1 MDKDNTQKTFENGAN
16 PMLQF
21 DAFTAGVKNGGL
33 RSVTSIN
40 MLVCY
45 IVATVGN
52 KVTAQNIID
61 TVDEGMIAN
70 HFETAD
76 AISRLK
82 KNGVIKENED
92 STLEL
97 IDKSTN
103 AIELIERDLPLTVR
117 EKSIMLCQQIIAR
130 EVYQR
135 ENKAEIIENGNGYTV
150 KLKISDKDTDF
161 LSLELFA
168 ATQEQAEL
176 IKSKFVANPIGVYNT
191 LIDSIFENLA

>member
-1 MDKDNTQKTFENGAN
+1 MNNNKTQNLSENEAD
-16 PMLQF
+16 PRLRF

-40 MLVCY
+40 MLICY
-45 IVATVGN
+45 IVATIGN

-70 HFETAD
+70 HFEAAD

-82 KNGVIKENED
+82 KNGVLKENGDGTLKLVD
-92 STLEL
+92 SNA
-97 IDKSTN
+97 N

-117 EKSIMLCQQIIAR
+117 EKSIKICQTIITR
-130 EVYQR
+130 ETYQR
-135 ENKAEIIENGNGYTV
+135 ENNVEIVENGKGYTV
-150 KLKISDKDTDF
+150 RLKISDKDTDF

-168 ATQEQAEL
+168 ATKEQAEL
-176 IKSKFVANPIGVYNT
+176 IKNKFVADPIKVYNT
-191 LIDSIFENLA
+191 LIDSIFNN

>member
-1 MDKDNTQKTFENGAN
+1 MNNDKTQNLHENEAD
-16 PMLQF
+16 PRLRF

-45 IVATVGN
+45 IVATIGD

-82 KNGVIKENED
+82 KNGVIKENDDGTLKLLD
-92 STLEL
+92 SN
-97 IDKSTN
+97 TN
-103 AIELIERDLPLTVR
+103 AI
-117 EKSIMLCQQIIAR
+117 
-130 EVYQR
+130 
-135 ENKAEIIENGNGYTV
+135 
-150 KLKISDKDTDF
+150 
-161 LSLELFA
+161 
-168 ATQEQAEL
+168 
-176 IKSKFVANPIGVYNT
+176 
-191 LIDSIFENLA
+191 

>member
-1 MDKDNTQKTFENGAN
+1 MNNDKTQNLHENEAD
-16 PMLQF
+16 PRLRF

-45 IVATVGN
+45 IVATIGD

-82 KNGVIKENED
+82 KNGVIKENSDGTLKLLD
-92 STLEL
+92 SN
-97 IDKSTN
+97 TN

-117 EKSIMLCQQIIAR
+117 EKSIKICQAIIAR
-130 EVYQR
+130 EAYQR
-135 ENKAEIIENGNGYTV
+135 ENKVEITENGKGYTV

-168 ATQEQAEL
+168 ATKEQAEL
-176 IKSKFVANPIGVYNT
+176 IKNKFVADPIKVYNT
-191 LIDSIFENLA
+191 LIDSIFNN

>member
-1 MDKDNTQKTFENGAN
+1 MNNDKTQNLHENEAD
-16 PMLQF
+16 PRLRF

-45 IVATVGN
+45 IVATIG
-52 KVTAQNIID
+52 A
-61 TVDEGMIAN
+61 VDEGMIAN

-82 KNGVIKENED
+82 KNGVIKENGDGTLKLLD
-92 STLEL
+92 SN
-97 IDKSTN
+97 TN

-117 EKSIMLCQQIIAR
+117 EKSIKICQTIIAR
-130 EVYQR
+130 EAYQR
-135 ENKAEIIENGNGYTV
+135 ENKVEIAENGKGYTV

-168 ATQEQAEL
+168 ATKEQAEL
-176 IKSKFVANPIGVYNT
+176 IKNNFVADPIKVYNT
-191 LIDSIFENLA
+191 LIDSIFNN

>member
-1 MDKDNTQKTFENGAN
+1 MNNDKTQNIHENEAD
-16 PMLQF
+16 PRLRF

-45 IVATVGN
+45 IVATIGD

-82 KNGVIKENED
+82 KNGVIKENGDGTLKLLD
-92 STLEL
+92 SN
-97 IDKSTN
+97 TN

-117 EKSIMLCQQIIAR
+117 EKSIKICQTIIAR
-130 EVYQR
+130 EAYQR
-135 ENKAEIIENGNGYTV
+135 ENKVEIAENGKGYTV

-168 ATQEQAEL
+168 ATKEQAEL
-176 IKSKFVANPIGVYNT
+176 IKNKFVADPIKVYNT
-191 LIDSIFENLA
+191 LIDSIFNN

>member
-1 MDKDNTQKTFENGAN
+1 MNNDKTQNLHENEAD
-16 PMLQF
+16 PRLRF

-45 IVATVGN
+45 IVATIGD

-82 KNGVIKENED
+82 KNGVIKENGD
-92 STLEL
+92 GTLKL
-97 IDKSTN
+97 I
-103 AIELIERDLPLTVR
+103 
-117 EKSIMLCQQIIAR
+117 
-130 EVYQR
+130 
-135 ENKAEIIENGNGYTV
+135 TV
-150 KLKISDKDTDF
+150 KKAI
-161 LSLELFA
+161 
-168 ATQEQAEL
+168 
-176 IKSKFVANPIGVYNT
+176 I
-191 LIDSIFENLA
+191 